1 MADGNNNDFEVT
13 TVNPQILDAV
23 TKSNQFVL
31 GSATTEGRGV
41 AYQKVAQA
49 TAFAIQDATDYMRNI
64 MAISTAAQG
73 IALQKMVENPAT
85 APAYEPILQF
95 AQAAV
100 LAAQQ
105 NFSSIG
111 TAATTVAKEYPAI
124 A

>member
-1 MADGNNNDFEVT
+1 
-13 TVNPQILDAV
+13 
-23 TKSNQFVL
+23 
-31 GSATTEGRGV
+31 
-41 AYQKVAQA
+41 
-49 TAFAIQDATDYMRNI
+49 MRNI

-85 APAYEPILQF
+85 APAYEPILLS

-111 TAATTVAKEYPAI
+111 TAAANVAKEFPAI
-124 A
+124 T

>member
-1 MADGNNNDFEVT
+1 MAEGNNNDLEVT
-13 TVNPQILDAV
+13 TVNPQVLDAV
-23 TKSNQFVL
+23 TRSNQFVL
-31 GSATTEGRGV
+31 GSATAEGRGV
-41 AYQKVAQA
+41 AYQKVVQA

-85 APAYEPILQF
+85 APAYEPILLS

-111 TAATTVAKEYPAI
+111 TAATAVAKEFPAI

>member
-1 MADGNNNDFEVT
+1 MAEENNNGLEVT
-13 TVNPQILDAV
+13 TVNPQILYAV
-23 TKSNQFVL
+23 KQSNQFVL
-31 GSATTEGRGV
+31 GSAATEGRGV

-49 TAFAIQDATDYMRNI
+49 AAFAVQDAIDYMRNI
-64 MAISTAAQG
+64 MTISTAAQG

-85 APAYEPILQF
+85 APAYEPILLF

-111 TAATTVAKEYPAI
+111 TAATTIAKEFPAI

>member
-1 MADGNNNDFEVT
+1 MADENNNDLEVT
-13 TVNPQILDAV
+13 AVNPQIIDAV
-23 TKSNQFVL
+23 TRSNQFVL
-31 GSATTEGRGV
+31 GSATAEGRGA

-49 TAFAIQDATDYMRNI
+49 TAFAVQDATDYMRNI

-85 APAYEPILQF
+85 APAYEPILVS

-100 LAAQQ
+100 AAAQQ
-105 NFSSIG
+105 NFSNIG
-111 TAATTVAKEYPAI
+111 TAATTIAKEFPAI